1 MLQVINLSKSFSQT
15 SILKN
20 AHFELELGKICVIV
34 GNNGSGK
41 TTFLKCLSGLMNY
54 DSGSI
59 DYNCLNGHLFLS
71 DKLNI
76 FGDLT
81 IEENLKVVSTYHN
94 QSYDQTF
101 FNDSLKTLNIEQFKD
116 LPLKFLSRGNL
127 QRNKLC
133 IAMNLNWDYLLIDEP
148 FSNLDREGIKIFN
161 NIFEDFKSKN
171 KSIIYSTHQNTEQ
184 SSFDSIISVEDFK
197 EEE

>member
-20 AHFELELGKICVIV
+20 VHFELELGKICVIV

-94 QSYDQTF
+94 QNYDQTF

>member
-20 AHFELELGKICVIV
+20 VHFELELGKICVIV

>member
-20 AHFELELGKICVIV
+20 VHFELELGKICVIV

-133 IAMNLNWDYLLIDEP
+133 IAMNLNWDYLIIDEP